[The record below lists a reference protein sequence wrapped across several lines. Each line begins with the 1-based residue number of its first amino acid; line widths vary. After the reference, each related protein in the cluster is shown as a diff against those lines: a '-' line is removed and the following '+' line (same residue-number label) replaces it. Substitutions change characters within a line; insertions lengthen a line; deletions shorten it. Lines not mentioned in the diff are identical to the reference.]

1 MTVAAFNQLPEQ
13 ERKESLAK
21 CCGATAWVEK
31 MMQRFPFTDKA
42 SLLKEAEQLWWQC
55 TTTDWLEAFTHH
67 PRIGSRE
74 MMAQKFSSTAQWAAD
89 EQKGTSQAAA
99 ATIDALLLGNKAY
112 EEKFGFIFIVCATG
126 KSATEMLSVLEARL
140 PNEKENET
148 RIAAAE
154 QSKITALRLE
164 KLLA

>member
-1 MTVAAFNQLPEQ
+1 MTLAAFNQLPEQ
-13 ERKESLAK
+13 ERKENLAK

-31 MMQRFPFTDKA
+31 MMRRFPLADKA
-42 SLLKEAEQLWWQC
+42 TLLKEAEKLWWQC
-55 TTTDWLEAFTHH
+55 TAADWLEAFTHH

-126 KSATEMLSVLEARL
+126 KSATEMLSVLQARL

-164 KLLA
+164 KLLV